1 MSRSA
6 RAAKGF
12 AASLFQSIA
21 QILVQILLAPI
32 VLKMAGKEALGA
44 YAAIMQTV
52 GLFTMVD
59 VVGSWSLERFLG
71 RAVGLEDNG
80 KRFREILT
88 TARTTMLITN
98 SIFGTGVV
106 VLSFFIGRLF
116 HLSPG
121 IQVQAQHALYVVAAW
136 AVLRTPLAA
145 YGNASI
151 ATQDMA
157 AFNLISTGIT
167 VSRTLASLLF
177 VLLGAGLF
185 GLIISGTVVEAIGT
199 FLYRT
204 RFRMKSPDLLPTW
217 GIPDKALFREMLG
230 FGGYVMLTNVGNK
243 MFFNS
248 ANMMAALTNG
258 AVAASGFY
266 TTQMPTMTGYMMLMR
281 LNDNVAPAVYEL
293 SGREEHERLK
303 HAFLRLT
310 RIALLLTLP
319 LGLGVILF
327 NRDLVTC
334 WVGPQQY
341 AGTLLTVTLAF
352 FVVLDCIRNLSVL
365 FSFAQGWM
373 RLLTATSLAQGIAN
387 FGLSFLFGKW
397 LGLGG
402 VTLALSVVMLPQLVL
417 LVRKIDKTF
426 SAGVPAHL
434 AENVFRLII
443 PLALAGAA
451 GEFVHF
457 KVRIAHHSFSGLLL
471 ECLTFLVVYFTSAYL
486 LAMHHQD
493 RADVR
498 RYLASISHLGKRIG
512 SHVARMAHV
521 G

>member
-12 AASLFQSIA
+12 ATSLIQSIS
-21 QILVQILLAPI
+21 QILVQVLLAPI
-32 VLKMAGKEALGA
+32 VLRMAGREALGA

-52 GLFTMVD
+52 GLLTMVD

-80 KRFREILT
+80 RRFREILT

-98 SIFGTGVV
+98 SIFGLGVFI
-106 VLSFFIGRLF
+106 LTFFIGRLF
-116 HLSPG
+116 HLSSG
-121 IQVQAQHALYVVAAW
+121 IQVQAQHALYIVAAW
-136 AVLRTPLAA
+136 AVLRTPLSA
-145 YGNASI
+145 YGNASF

-157 AFNLISTGIT
+157 AFNILSTGIAI
-167 VSRTLASLLF
+167 SRTLASLLF
-177 VLLGAGLF
+177 VLLGGGLF
-185 GLIISGTVVEAIGT
+185 GLIIAGTVVEAIGSL
-199 FLYRT
+199 LYRT

-230 FGGYVMLTNVGNK
+230 FGGYVMLTNIGNK
-243 MFFNS
+243 MFFSS
-248 ANMMAALTNG
+248 ANMMAAITNG

-266 TTQMPTMTGYMMLMR
+266 TTQMPTMTGYTMLIR
-281 LNDNVAPAVYEL
+281 LNDSAAPAVYEL

-303 HAFLRLT
+303 NAFLRLT

-341 AGTLLTVTLAF
+341 AGTLLTVTLAL
-352 FVVLDCIRNLSVL
+352 FVVLDCVRNISML

-373 RLLTATSLAQGIAN
+373 RLLTVTSLVQGIAN

-397 LGLGG
+397 LGVGG
-402 VTLALSVVMLPQLVL
+402 VTLALSVVMLPQFAL
-417 LVRKIDKTF
+417 LLRKIDKTF
-426 SAGVPAHL
+426 SAGVVSHL
-434 AENVFRLII
+434 AKILLRLIV
-443 PLALAGAA
+443 PLAMAGLA

-457 KVRIAHHSFSGLLL
+457 RVRIAHHSFGGLLL
-471 ECLTFLVVYFTSAYL
+471 ECLTFLAVYFPCAYL
-486 LAMHHQD
+486 LAMHPQD
-493 RADVR
+493 RADAR
-498 RYLASISHLGKRIG
+498 RYLASALHLGRRIG